1 MIDLPAKIDGI
12 ALCQREVDQAIA
24 ADYLPD
30 TDRFRQQIAAVVDQ
44 LTHVQR
50 DQAAQTAELQSAQA
64 RNAAM
69 ADELADQ
76 KRQTRHWQEMARQ
89 KLAEREEMAANQ
101 RKVEQTIAA
110 VVDRLTLV
118 QRDQAAQMAELQSA
132 RDENAAMAD
141 ELADQRRQAQHWQEL
156 ARQKLAEI
164 ERIAARQ
171 REVEQTSAASHQQ
184 ETDQLRQQI
193 AELVRQQSL
202 AEGQQATQTA
212 ELQSARDENAAMA
225 DELADQKRQAL
236 HWQELAQQKTA
247 EIEGMAAHQWEV
259 EQMTTASHQ
268 QETDQLRQ
276 QIAKLVDKQAL
287 IERELMVPPAE
298 LQAAQCAK

>member
-1 MIDLPAKIDGI
+1 MSGSP
-12 ALCQREVDQAIA
+12 
-24 ADYLPD
+24 
-30 TDRFRQQIAAVVDQ
+30 
-44 LTHVQR
+44 
-50 DQAAQTAELQSAQA
+50 
-64 RNAAM
+64 
-69 ADELADQ
+69 
-76 KRQTRHWQEMARQ
+76 
-89 KLAEREEMAANQ
+89 
-101 RKVEQTIAA
+101 
-110 VVDRLTLV
+110 
-118 QRDQAAQMAELQSA
+118 
-132 RDENAAMAD
+132 
-141 ELADQRRQAQHWQEL
+141 
-156 ARQKLAEI
+156 
-164 ERIAARQ
+164 ARQ

-276 QIAKLVDKQAL
+276 QIAKLVDKQAAH
-287 IERELMVPPAE
+287 RA
-298 LQAAQCAK
+298 